1 MNLPPNKIKQFLQQG
16 PSWWEEIIRYF
27 IERQFSIQQ
36 QKEFK
41 RFVRLICVSISI
53 SNSAATDS
61 TLTKFTAVTTLW
73 VASADFFDLCNNNL
87 FLTGDFRELV
97 RVSLLR
103 QKRVGTRARVPVAQ
117 AGENSCV
124 CYCGTSR
131 RELVRVLLRH
141 KRAGTRAL
149 VTAAQACDGTIAMNW
164 LVNGDH
170 RKKYSSIV
178 APGDF

>member
-1 MNLPPNKIKQFLQQG
+1 M
-16 PSWWEEIIRYF
+16 
-27 IERQFSIQQ
+27 
-36 QKEFK
+36 
-41 RFVRLICVSISI
+41 
-53 SNSAATDS
+53 
-61 TLTKFTAVTTLW
+61 
-73 VASADFFDLCNNNL
+73 
-87 FLTGDFRELV
+87 
-97 RVSLLR
+97 SLLR
-103 QKRVGTRARVPVAQ
+103 QKRVGTRARVPEAK

-149 VTAAQACDGTIAMNW
+149 VTAAQACDCTIAMNW

-170 RKKYSSIV
+170 RKTYSSIL

>member
-1 MNLPPNKIKQFLQQG
+1 M
-16 PSWWEEIIRYF
+16 
-27 IERQFSIQQ
+27 
-36 QKEFK
+36 
-41 RFVRLICVSISI
+41 
-53 SNSAATDS
+53 
-61 TLTKFTAVTTLW
+61 
-73 VASADFFDLCNNNL
+73 
-87 FLTGDFRELV
+87 
-97 RVSLLR
+97 SLLR

-170 RKKYSSIV
+170 RKTYSSIL
-178 APGDF
+178 APGDL